1 MAQTHTHKHTT
12 PHTPTHT
19 QLHPTQNPHHP
30 PPHTHATA
38 FLCVQSHTQGV
49 PPRILS
55 LPQCARP
62 TPHTA
67 GRLQPSLELEAGA
80 DWFLLYV
87 TKPHAPRCPAGSAPS
102 ISPRPHPRAPRTRES
117 SALGS
122 DAGSGGAQKESLRS
136 GRGGGSPCS
145 FGAPSPRS
153 RRDGELAKGRS
164 CPPVSSHP
172 VYS

>member
-1 MAQTHTHKHTT
+1 MARARTHTRHPTLQLILT
-12 PHTPTHT
+12 APHTKPA
-19 QLHPTQNPHHP
+19 PS
-30 PPHTHATA
+30 PPHPTHATA
-38 FLCVQSHTQGV
+38 FLCAQSHTQGV

-55 LPQCARP
+55 LPQCAWP

-67 GRLQPSLELEAGA
+67 RRLQPSLELEAGA

-122 DAGSGGAQKESLRS
+122 GCGEWGCTERELEGWA
-136 GRGGGSPCS
+136 GGGSPGS

-153 RRDGELAKGRS
+153 LRDGELAKGPS
-164 CPPVSSHP
+164 CPPAPSHP